1 MNGATCNSKTNGFE
15 CSCIAGFVGEKC
27 EIDVDE
33 CEEALKNLNN
43 KTKQNVANICGAG
56 RCIDRVNGF
65 ECDCSG
71 TGYTV
76 WRF

>member
-1 MNGATCNSKTNGFE
+1 MNGGTCISKTNGFE

-27 EIDVDE
+27 ESDVDE
-33 CEEALKNLNN
+33 CDEALKNL
-43 KTKQNVANICGAG
+43 TKNGSDQVKICGAG
-56 RCIDRVNGF
+56 RCVDRVNGF

-76 WRF
+76 

>member
-1 MNGATCNSKTNGFE
+1 MNGGTCISKTNGFE

-33 CEEALKNLNN
+33 CEEALETLSKNGTNGDI
-43 KTKQNVANICGAG
+43 KICGVG
-56 RCIDRVNGF
+56 RCVDRVNGF

-71 TGYTV
+71 TGYSV
-76 WRF
+76 